1 MAAPLFGWNN
11 WLLEG
16 SLVAGSANPSYPAEN
31 LRRPHGTPS
40 NAWRT
45 LPGDIGPLRGAW
57 LYSAHAAPRP
67 WRVLGLFRT
76 NLSPAASV
84 RWRVGSRAALVP
96 VLPTYDWNWAA
107 GAVTLPAGFTW
118 NDRGDDTGC
127 STLFDENGDLQIV
140 AGNAPRIHYD
150 PVTFAREG
158 LLFEPTRTNS
168 VRNAR
173 MRNAVVGTPGTAP
186 TNMGIAAGGGLSWA
200 VAATGT
206 ENNLPYVD
214 IRVTGTAA
222 GGNLFF
228 WFETNAGI
236 PAVVDEEWTLSAFT
250 RIVDQTAGSATTL
263 QVACRELVSGTTIL
277 GTQTAVVALPD
288 DAPLSANRR
297 HASFTVAQATTSSI
311 RHGLIYI
318 FANGTTDMTFRFAGP
333 QAELGDFVTNLMLQ
347 PEGVSNT
354 TVTRSADGCSLVL
367 TGDALAGAA
376 ASFGFYYEVKTTGIT
391 DNGGFQSALQI
402 SNGTTNERVWFAHAG
417 TATPYTTVRVRT
429 GATDTWSPSFWL
441 MPVPVDS
448 AVEKFAGSFRAND
461 HIMVKNGQSEYT
473 QTSGPYPVG
482 LDRFQMTNIVHRR
495 YIRRVQLFFTDMTNG
510 QAIGLASTGEA
521 LDQSGVL
528 YDSAYVGVSGQ
539 PGVQQTLCVL
549 PQELQAEAA
558 RVDIADVYNPDNYIE
573 VALAYFGPAWQPT
586 YGLGI
591 GSSQGFEVN
600 VEDLRTRGGQSYPT
614 LHWSARRWE
623 VSLSA
628 LRNEEFWPYAME
640 LARYVNLQ
648 SNVLF
653 VPDAADEAY
662 QEEAI
667 FGLARLQ
674 SNFEFLVRTK
684 QFRSMRFQITER
696 L

>member
-16 SLVAGSANPSYPAEN
+16 DLVAGSENLSYPVDN
-31 LRRPHGTPS
+31 LRQPHGNSS

-45 LPGDIGPLRGAW
+45 LLGDIGPLRGAW
-57 LYSAHAAPRP
+57 FYNAHSAPRP

-76 NLSPAASV
+76 NLTPAASV

-107 GAVTLPAGFTW
+107 GTVTLPGGFAW
-118 NDRGDDTGC
+118 ADRGDDTGG

-140 AGNAPRIHYD
+140 TGTTPRIHYD
-150 PVTFAREG
+150 PVTFVREG
-158 LLFEPTRTNS
+158 LLLEPTRTNS

-186 TNMGIAAGGGLSWA
+186 TNMTAIAGGGLSFE

-214 IRVTGTAA
+214 LRITGTAS
-222 GGNLFF
+222 GGSLFL

-236 PAVVDEEWTLSAFT
+236 AAAVAQEWTISAFT
-250 RIVDQTAGSATTL
+250 KVVDVTAGSVTAL
-263 QVACRELVSGTTIL
+263 QVACRELTGGTTIL
-277 GTQTAVVALPD
+277 ATQTATMALPD

-297 HASFTVAQATTSSI
+297 HASFTLAEATVSSV
-311 RHGLIYI
+311 RPGMIYS
-318 FANGTTDMTFRFAGP
+318 FANGATDITLRFAGP

-347 PEGVSNT
+347 PSGVSNA
-354 TVTRSADGCSLVL
+354 TVTRSADSASLSL

-376 ASFGFYYEVKTTGIT
+376 SSFGFYYEVKTTGIT
-391 DNGGFQSALQI
+391 DNGGFQGSLQLTD
-402 SNGTTNERVWFAHAG
+402 GTTNERIRFVHAG
-417 TATPYTTVRVRT
+417 TGTPYTTVQVRT
-429 GATDTWSPSFWL
+429 GAADTWTPSFWL
-441 MPVPVDS
+441 QPGFGN
-448 AVEKFAGSFRAND
+448 VEKFAASFRAND
-461 HIMVKNGQSEYT
+461 HIALTDGGNEYT
-473 QTSGPYPVG
+473 QTTGPYPVD
-482 LDRFQMTNIVHRR
+482 LDFFQLLAGTQRR
-495 YIRRVQLFFTDMTNG
+495 YVRRVQLFFSDMTNG
-510 QAIGLASTGEA
+510 QTIGLADNGEA
-521 LDQSGVL
+521 RDQSGVL
-528 YDSAYVGVSGQ
+528 HDTGYVAVSGQ
-539 PGVQQTLCVL
+539 PGVQQTLLVL

-586 YGLGI
+586 YGLGV

-662 QEEAI
+662 QDEAL